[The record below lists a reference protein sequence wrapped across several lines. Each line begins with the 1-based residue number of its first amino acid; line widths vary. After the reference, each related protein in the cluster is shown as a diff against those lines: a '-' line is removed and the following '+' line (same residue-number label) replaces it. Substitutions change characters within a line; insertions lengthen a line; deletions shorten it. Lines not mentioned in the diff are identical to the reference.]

1 MERDTGTLVE
11 QASRGGRGAIDEL
24 LERFLPDLQR
34 YVRRHAGGL
43 VAQRESS
50 SDLVQSVCRELLE
63 RLEDRRFRYQ
73 GEAEFRKWLYGA
85 ALMKISNR
93 ARYWRADKR
102 HPGREA
108 TPGRAAES
116 SGPEPFETR
125 TTPSREA
132 ELGEQLDRLR
142 EALERLP
149 ERYREVIALAQ
160 VDGLTHAEIAE
171 RLDITESHSRVL
183 LSRALARLAT
193 LGLRPD

>member
-1 MERDTGTLVE
+1 MEQDTGSLVE
-11 QASRGGRGAIDEL
+11 EASRGERGAVDAL

-34 YVRRHAGGL
+34 YVARNAGGL
-43 VAQRESS
+43 VAAKESS

-63 RLEDRRFRYQ
+63 RLEDRRFRYR

-93 ARYWRADKR
+93 ARYWRAERRD
-102 HPGREA
+102 PGREA
-108 TPGRAAES
+108 ELAEPPGAQAS
-116 SGPEPFETR
+116 
-125 TTPSREA
+125 PSRQA
-132 ELGEQLDRLR
+132 ELDEQLDRLR

-160 VDGLTHAEIAE
+160 VDGLSHAEIAA
-171 RLDITESHSRVL
+171 RLDIAESHSRVL

-193 LGLRPD
+193 LGMQPGEE